1 METQDKKYSITL
13 DRDITESNNLNE
25 LEMLAIEYCITDGK
39 YEFDTKAGDVI
50 KISSL
55 LKYDYTHEN
64 EYTLVYDNHIEIQVN
79 LALLNEEELRFIIK
93 QLSN

>member
-1 METQDKKYSITL
+1 MEAQNKKYSITL
-13 DRDITESNNLNE
+13 DRDITESNDLTY
-25 LEMLAIEYCITDGK
+25 LEKLAIHYCHNDG
-39 YEFDTKAGDVI
+39 YFEFYDNTKDVI

-64 EYTLVYDNHIEIQVN
+64 EYTLIYDNFIEIQVN
-79 LALLNEEELRFIIK
+79 LDLLDAEELKFIIK